1 MKFCFSLA
9 AVAAGLAA
17 SSAGAVVPFQ
27 VSYESEAAGAQ
38 SSTSTFSA
46 VGVETFS
53 GRSPANNVEQTFAT
67 DFGGSSVFSGT
78 YTNTEIRDADQYGGA
93 GGSGAYAVTFSTSGY
108 SLDIASTLPQ
118 GVNYFGYW
126 LSALD
131 AGNQVTFYSG
141 SRKLFTFRPQDVINA
156 VNATATPGDYYGNPN
171 AAFAGQNTGEPYI
184 FLNFYSNLRPFTR
197 IEFAET
203 PAGGGYE
210 SDNHTVGRFLTQ
222 SGTLIPLNDSVVAD
236 VPEPATWAMLIAGF
250 GMVGVSARR
259 RRRPVAA

>member
-1 MKFCFSLA
+1 MRILYPLA
-9 AVAAGLAA
+9 ALAAGLAA
-17 SSAGAVVPFQ
+17 SAAGAVVPFE

-38 SSTSTFSA
+38 NTTTTFSA

-53 GRSPANNVEQTFAT
+53 GLTPANDVEQTFAT
-67 DFGGSSVFSGT
+67 NFGGSSVFSGT
-78 YTNTEIRDADQYGGA
+78 YTNAEIRDADQYGGA
-93 GGSGAYAVTFSTSGY
+93 GGSGPYAVTFTNAGY

-141 SRKLFTFRPQDVINA
+141 NRKLFTFRPQDVINA

-171 AAFAGQNTGEPYI
+171 AAFAGENTAEPYI

-197 IEFAET
+197 IEFSET
-203 PAGGGYE
+203 PTGGGYE
-210 SDNHTVGRFLTQ
+210 SDNHTVGRYLTK
-222 SGTLIPLNDSVVAD
+222 SGTLIPLNESVVGD

-250 GMVGVSARR
+250 GMVGASARR
-259 RRRPVAA
+259 RRRLVAA